1 MRTIV
6 LSASAILLATAA
18 SAQPAPDALDLSA
31 AEIQAM
37 VKLAVN
43 NPMKSIDAGKHTV
56 FYVMEARKA
65 TREQG
70 NGITHDDITE
80 IYLIVEGSGTLRTGG
95 ALANA
100 NRLYDGGRGGA
111 LHAGTLPGTA
121 DVPRFPSPSFT
132 GTAQG
137 GRSRKVN
144 VGDMIVIPPKTV
156 HAWDSVD
163 SPTLAYLT
171 IRIDPEHKLHPGY
184 THPALKK

>member
-1 MRTIV
+1 MRTIIV
-6 LSASAILLATAA
+6 GASVFLLAATA

-31 AEIQAM
+31 DEIQAM

-43 NPMKSIDAGKHTV
+43 NPMKSVDAGKHTV
-56 FYVMEARKA
+56 FYVMEARKV

-80 IYLIVEGSGTLRTGG
+80 IYVIVEGSGTLRTGG
-95 ALANA
+95 TLADA
-100 NRLYDGGRGGA
+100 HRLYDGGRGGT
-111 LHAGTLPGTA
+111 LHAGILPGTTNI
-121 DVPRFPSPSFT
+121 PRFPSPSFT
-132 GTAQG
+132 GTARG

-171 IRIDPEHKLHPGY
+171 IRIDPEHKLHAGY

>member
-1 MRTIV
+1 MRTAALGV
-6 LSASAILLATAA
+6 AALLLAAAA
-18 SAQPAPDALDLSA
+18 SAQTGPDALDLSA

-56 FYVMEARKA
+56 FYVMEARKQTKA
-65 TREQG
+65 PG

-80 IYLIVEGSGTLRTGG
+80 VYLIVEGSGTLRTGG
-95 ALANA
+95 TLSDAH
-100 NRLYDGGRGGA
+100 RLYDGGRGGA
-111 LHAGTLPGTA
+111 LHAGILPGTT
-121 DVPRFPSPSFT
+121 DVPRFPSPSMS
-132 GTAQG
+132 GKAEG
-137 GRSRKVN
+137 GRSRTVK

-163 SPTLAYLT
+163 TPTLAYLT
-171 IRIDPEHKLHPGY
+171 IRIDPEHKLHAGY

>member
-1 MRTIV
+1 MRTAT
-6 LSASAILLATAA
+6 LGASALLLAVTA
-18 SAQPAPDALDLSA
+18 SAQTGPDALDLGA

-43 NPMKSIDAGKHTV
+43 NPMKSVDAGKHTV

-65 TREQG
+65 TREPG

-95 ALANA
+95 SLSDAH
-100 NRLYDGGRGGA
+100 RLYDGGRGGA

-121 DVPRFPSPSFT
+121 NIPRFPSPSFA
-132 GTAQG
+132 GKAEG
-137 GRSRKVN
+137 GRSRTVS

-171 IRIDPEHKLHPGY
+171 IRIDPEHQLHAGY